1 MPTCHLLCDQIWEN
15 VWIYGALYFCSCL
28 IEFHCCSNLASSKS
42 SEVPVAPQ
50 SCGSPRAQRRAMAGL
65 AWKPKHLWRSTEKSL
80 SEVSAQA
87 FDKWGKLV
95 QGSILHLLCKFS
107 PMPWSMSS
115 HVKLCL
121 RGKLGP
127 KARFSSADESPQH
140 HLVLLDQQKEKTNRV
155 STLPGKAWGSR
166 GPWCLLLQ
174 NCSCWCLSYF
184 SSFLYFARSFRLSCL
199 TELITSNYCILFSIT
214 FCSAYR
220 SIYLKKQDPGDWTN
234 PTPWFYLECDQNLAA
249 WLLAIGAIC
258 RSNEVDQV
266 STGNQT
272 LEYNKTSGIQNISK
286 THPFRYTVT

>member
-1 MPTCHLLCDQIWEN
+1 MTCQHAICCATKSGR

-115 HVKLCL
+115 HAKLCL

-155 STLPGKAWGSR
+155 STLPGKGLRIPRSLVFAPSE
-166 GPWCLLLQ
+166 LLL
-174 NCSCWCLSYF
+174 LV
-184 SSFLYFARSFRLSCL
+184 SFLFFLFPILCPQFSIILL
-199 TELITSNYCILFSIT
+199 DWTNYCILFSIT

>member
-1 MPTCHLLCDQIWEN
+1 MTCQHAICCATKSGR

-115 HVKLCL
+115 HAKLCL

-199 TELITSNYCILFSIT
+199 TELITVYSLVSPSVLHTGASIWRNRT
-214 FCSAYR
+214 QGTEQTQLR
-220 SIYLKKQDPGDWTN
+220 G
-234 PTPWFYLECDQNLAA
+234 
-249 WLLAIGAIC
+249 
-258 RSNEVDQV
+258 
-266 STGNQT
+266 STWNVAKT
-272 LEYNKTSGIQNISK
+272 LQLGCW
-286 THPFRYTVT
+286 P